1 MTEISINN
9 KWKGIILVL
18 LAAIFWGIAGTL
30 AQYLFQ
36 IQGFN
41 IEWLVVLRLL
51 LAGFLM
57 LLVNYSKERERIWAI
72 WKNKNDIINLLL
84 FSFVGM
90 LAVQYTFFAAIIHG
104 NAATATVL
112 QYLSPM
118 IILIYV
124 VFKNKNLPK
133 WNEAISVLL
142 AIVGTILLVTHGQI
156 TKLSISSQ
164 ALYWGIASA
173 FTLAFYTLQPQ
184 KLLARYGSI
193 VVVGWGM
200 LIGGIG
206 FSFIHPPWQ
215 FEGTWS
221 ISSIASFIFI
231 VIFGTLLGFYFYL
244 ESFRYI
250 KPTVASV
257 LACVEPFTASILS
270 VIFLN
275 VTFGLPE
282 WIGTL
287 CILSTIL
294 ITARKGS
301 ERETKEEKNEEKNE
315 VLHEDII

>member
-36 IQGFN
+36 VKGFN
-41 IEWLVVLRLL
+41 TEWLVVLRLL
-51 LAGFLM
+51 VAGFLL
-57 LLVNYSKERERIWAI
+57 LLVNYPKERERIWAI
-72 WKNKNDIINLLL
+72 WKNKHDVLSLLL

-90 LAVQYTFFAAIIHG
+90 LAVQYTYFAAIKHG

-112 QYLSPM
+112 QYLSPI
-118 IILIYV
+118 IILAYIV
-124 VFKNKNLPK
+124 GKNKKIPSR
-133 WNEAISVLL
+133 NEAISVLL
-142 AIVGTILLVTHGQI
+142 AIIGTVLLVTHGQI
-156 TKLSISSQ
+156 TQLSISGP
-164 ALYWGIASA
+164 ALIWGITSA
-173 FTLAFYTLQPQ
+173 FALAFYTLQPQ

-200 LIGGIG
+200 LIGGVG

-221 ISSIASFIFI
+221 ISSIASFVFI
-231 VIFGTLLGFYFYL
+231 VIFGTLLAFYFYL
-244 ESFRYI
+244 ESFRYV

-257 LACVEPFTASILS
+257 LACVEPFAASVLS

-275 VTFGLPE
+275 VVFGFPE

-287 CILSTIL
+287 CILSTLFI
-294 ITARKGS
+294 ASRK
-301 ERETKEEKNEEKNE
+301 ERAEEMNEKTN
-315 VLHEDII
+315 